1 MSQVLNLL
9 WFVEAQ
15 KALYGIIC
23 QSLHCEV
30 MGLQLVEPLAA
41 LEGSAC
47 FQQNTLVELNIHSTA
62 LALF

>member
-9 WFVEAQ
+9 WFVAAQ
-15 KALYGIIC
+15 KALYGITARVC
-23 QSLHCEV
+23 DWEV
-30 MGLQLVEPLAA
+30 MGLQLVVPLAA

-47 FQQNTLVELNIHSTA
+47 FLQNTVVELNTHSTA

>member
-9 WFVEAQ
+9 WFVAAQ
-15 KALYGIIC
+15 KALYGI
-23 QSLHCEV
+23 SVRVWDCEV
-30 MGLQLVEPLAA
+30 MGLQLVEPLSA

-47 FQQNTLVELNIHSTA
+47 FQQNIVVELNIHSTA